1 VKRRKSFLPSF
12 LVVELTVAYRLSLR
26 LLIFCLL
33 FNCYSVPSLVG
44 AESCSS
50 GRPLFLLLVLLMEI
64 RAW

>member
-1 VKRRKSFLPSF
+1 M
-12 LVVELTVAYRLSLR
+12 TVAYRLSLR